1 VFDDLDDQQDAY
13 VADTFG
19 GDPSSF
25 ASPASDAGG
34 GLLDRAASALS
45 GPAHPAPPRKAR
57 ALRSILLRL

>member
-13 VADTFG
+13 VADMFG
-19 GDPSSF
+19 VDPSSS

-34 GLLDRAASALS
+34 GLLDRTASALS
-45 GPAHPAPPRKAR
+45 RPAHPAPPREAR